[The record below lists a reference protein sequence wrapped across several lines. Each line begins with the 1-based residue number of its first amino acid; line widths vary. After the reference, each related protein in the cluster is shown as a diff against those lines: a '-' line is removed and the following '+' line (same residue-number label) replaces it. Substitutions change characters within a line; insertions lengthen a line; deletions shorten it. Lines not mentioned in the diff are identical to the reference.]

1 MRYVSRI
8 QDLWD
13 AGGPFVFGDR
23 PCGRVTVEK
32 SYELRLADAA
42 GGRNQKSPYRWFQ
55 RGVTTEQYETE
66 IPNIKN
72 IDIERDLNSDAA
84 TCKVTVMNTKSLLL
98 GEAEEQEGVWGKP
111 GYFTYSRGL
120 SQEAKARWGQSA
132 NEWSNV
138 LTPNAL
144 LRTYQGYGGHDKTIA
159 EAVEDGDL
167 VLTGVWL
174 VDEVNVGANTD
185 LSISC
190 RDMAKLLIEQQL
202 YPPLMPSRL
211 YPLEY
216 YRWKNETTAI
226 PSGELPAGS
235 DNPVGLTCHYGCDF
249 GGSVSSSTDSVY
261 GYNANILGHYPTD
274 AFDSSPNPDSL
285 EHQTTFWLS
294 NGHSSPS
301 GFEWI
306 EMCCDGQET
315 NKVYIHP
322 WGGSYECYVSVWENG
337 AWVAPEDSEEGGIVP
352 CLDYSGANTAEI
364 PYVTKVGVPWEA
376 WDRQAEHSLPRVYRA
391 DKIRLTFTNLTAS
404 QWEAPNHYRAGVRKI
419 FPMFDRKEAIAR
431 GWLST
436 YACASFPK
444 VDTDAVGY
452 WQARQNG
459 AVFGFG
465 DARTYP
471 SAASNPTNVHTSW
484 VVAMYGNHDGLGYWT
499 MGMNGQVIAY
509 GSAVHYGDRSTDSEI
524 PGGYTGFAPTP
535 TGLGYWLL
543 RRDGWVFPFGDA
555 ADHGS
560 PSYTGSLPTGVDA
573 WAHCIE
579 SHPVDSGYWVLWTD
593 GHVDAQGSVTDFG
606 DANRTGFTDTEYV
619 GTLRR
624 TSAGDGYWIVSG
636 GGKIQQFGSAFNYG
650 SATVWPPEDWAQGLV
665 WDFVPNW
672 NTDGGYAFQRANG
685 ELDYRGDWEWFG
697 SVADGQ
703 AIQRKDGN
711 YKDYCLDEDT
721 EILTGRGWLRYDQL
735 RDGDEAWSLNPET
748 GEAEW
753 TKVDHVYSYHHS
765 GKALRLEGRF
775 IDAIASPNH
784 RWITSVR
791 WDDRYRFVRSE
802 ELKTTHDIPLCPD
815 LVKAPEVATV
825 SDDIVELVAWYWT
838 EGSLDGNRVSIS
850 QSKVAN
856 PIHVDRIDS
865 VLRNLFGDPGA
876 LRAGRLWRR
885 DERPNGVVVFRLSSS
900 LVDVFGV
907 PAPNK
912 VPTVEWLSS
921 LTLEQ
926 RRRFVHISLLAD
938 GHIRNNAS
946 VLTQV
951 EEKRIRSFE
960 IACILAGKGVATN
973 NYDGTWSTTIVN
985 RKTCK
990 PITKRRITE
999 GSSRWEEYNG
1009 TMWCPVTGNGTWMAR
1024 RNGRCYF
1031 TGNCDIVKDL
1041 VLWSGFHLYDPDET
1055 SADPVVYGN
1064 IESTGAYA
1072 KEDLPKDMFDKKPV
1086 IDPITQLKE
1095 VVGYIVWVDQ
1105 EGGFRFESP
1114 NWWALGNYDYSG
1126 VELDLIPVVDEMTQM
1141 LSYNVSAS
1149 DRDARSEIMIS
1160 TAEPT
1165 EDFSDTLTTRI
1176 VPQSA
1181 AILKG
1186 MVRPAQWFNGMFLN
1200 KKEQE
1205 VMAELI
1211 SMHIWFAERMGS
1223 VTCWAN
1229 PLIDIND
1236 QVRIYERT
1244 TGETFVHYVRGVSST
1259 FDAETNSYQMTLTT
1273 NWLGGSP
1280 FNRRPLFLSCASKPD
1295 GTGYWQAR
1303 NDGSIYAFGDAELFG
1318 TDDTHLNW
1326 VVSIRS
1332 SSTGEG
1338 YYTLDLNG
1346 GVIARGDAVHYGE
1359 LNREEEDCVDMAVTP
1374 TGAGY
1379 WILTKDGEVFPFGDA
1394 NDHGGVTPT
1403 GTLPSGEAVVA
1414 HSIESH
1420 PTDDG
1425 YWILT
1430 TDGTVAAA
1438 GALSSFG
1445 DADRSGFRYTE
1456 YVAELRR
1463 TVTGDGYW
1471 IVSGSGRV
1479 QEFGD
1484 AVHSGQP
1491 PAYPQAEWVDGLV
1504 WSFLPNYT
1512 GSGYAIQHADGNLD
1526 FFGVMSDEG
1535 EAYTSGAHQQMDW
1548 GIGTQG
1554 TVDVSVEPSAHYV
1567 IADPV
1572 VEFMEGLASPSARKA
1587 LSTGFGHEDDP
1598 PLKAAP

>member
-32 SYELRLADAA
+32 SYELRVAESTN
-42 GGRNQKSPYRWFQ
+42 GGRHGKSPFRWFQ
-55 RGVTTEQYETE
+55 RGDTTEQYETE

-138 LTPNAL
+138 LAPNAL
-144 LRTYQGYGGHDKTIA
+144 LRTYQGYGGHDKTIP
-159 EAVEDGDL
+159 EAVADGDL

-216 YRWKNETTAI
+216 FRWKHDTTAI

-249 GGSVSSSTDSVY
+249 GGSASSSTDSVY

-274 AFDSSPNPDSL
+274 AFDSSPSPDSL
-285 EHQTTFWLS
+285 EHQATFWLS

-306 EMCCDGQET
+306 EMCCDGGET
-315 NKVYIHP
+315 NKVYVHP

-337 AWVAPEDSEEGGIVP
+337 GWVPPEDSEEGGIVP
-352 CLDYSGANTAEI
+352 CLDYSGVNTAEI
-364 PYVTKVGVPWEA
+364 PYVTKIGIPWEA

-404 QWEAPNHYRAGVRKI
+404 QWEAPNHYRAGVRKM

-436 YACASFPK
+436 YACAPFPK
-444 VDTDAVGY
+444 VDADAVGY
-452 WQARQNG
+452 WQVRQNG
-459 AVFGFG
+459 NVFGFG
-465 DARTYP
+465 DARIHD
-471 SAASNPTNVHTSW
+471 SSASNPTNVHTSW

-509 GSAVHYGDRSTDSEI
+509 GSAEHYGDRSVDPGI

-543 RRDGWVFPFGDA
+543 RRDGEVFPFGDA

-560 PSYTGSLPTGVDA
+560 PSYVGSLPTGVDA

-593 GHVDAQGSVTDFG
+593 GHVDAMGSVTDYG
-606 DANRTGFTDTEYV
+606 DANRSGFTDTEYV

-703 AIQRKDGN
+703 AILRKDGN
-711 YKDYCLDEDT
+711 YKDY
-721 EILTGRGWLRYDQL
+721 
-735 RDGDEAWSLNPET
+735 S
-748 GEAEW
+748 
-753 TKVDHVYSYHHS
+753 
-765 GKALRLEGRF
+765 
-775 IDAIASPNH
+775 
-784 RWITSVR
+784 
-791 WDDRYRFVRSE
+791 
-802 ELKTTHDIPLCPD
+802 
-815 LVKAPEVATV
+815 
-825 SDDIVELVAWYWT
+825 
-838 EGSLDGNRVSIS
+838 
-850 QSKVAN
+850 
-856 PIHVDRIDS
+856 
-865 VLRNLFGDPGA
+865 
-876 LRAGRLWRR
+876 
-885 DERPNGVVVFRLSSS
+885 
-900 LVDVFGV
+900 
-907 PAPNK
+907 
-912 VPTVEWLSS
+912 
-921 LTLEQ
+921 
-926 RRRFVHISLLAD
+926 
-938 GHIRNNAS
+938 
-946 VLTQV
+946 
-951 EEKRIRSFE
+951 
-960 IACILAGKGVATN
+960 
-973 NYDGTWSTTIVN
+973 
-985 RKTCK
+985 
-990 PITKRRITE
+990 
-999 GSSRWEEYNG
+999 
-1009 TMWCPVTGNGTWMAR
+1009 
-1024 RNGRCYF
+1024 
-1031 TGNCDIVKDL
+1031 DIVKDL
-1041 VLWSGFHLYDPDET
+1041 VLWSGFHLYDPEDT
-1055 SADPVVYGN
+1055 STEPVVYGN

-1072 KEDLPKDMFDKKPV
+1072 KEDLPKDMFDKKPI

-1114 NWWALGNYDYSG
+1114 NWWSLGNYDYSG

-1165 EDFSDTLTTRI
+1165 EDFSDVLTTRI
-1176 VPQSA
+1176 VPPSA
-1181 AILKG
+1181 ATLKG

-1244 TGETFVHYVRGVSST
+1244 SGETFVHYVRGVSTT

-1359 LNREEEDCVDMAVTP
+1359 LNRGEEDCVDMAVTP

-1403 GTLPSGEAVVA
+1403 GSLPSGEAVVA

-1425 YWILT
+1425 YWVLT
-1430 TDGTVAAA
+1430 TDGTVTAA

-1445 DADRSGFRYTE
+1445 DADRNNFRYTE

-1504 WSFLPNYT
+1504 WSFIPNYA
-1512 GSGYAIQHADGNLD
+1512 GSGYALQHADGNLD
-1526 FFGVMSDEG
+1526 FFGTMTNEG

-1554 TVDVSVEPSAHYV
+1554 TVDVSVEPSVHYV
-1567 IADPV
+1567 IADSV
-1572 VEFMEGLASPSARKA
+1572 VEFLEGLASPSAQRA
-1587 LSTGFGHEDDP
+1587 LSTGFGQEDAP
-1598 PLKAAP
+1598 SLKAAP